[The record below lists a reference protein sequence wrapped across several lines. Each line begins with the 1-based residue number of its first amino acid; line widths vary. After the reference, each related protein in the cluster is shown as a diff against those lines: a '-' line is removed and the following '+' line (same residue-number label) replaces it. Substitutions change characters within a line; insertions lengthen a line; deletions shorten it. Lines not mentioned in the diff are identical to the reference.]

1 MTRHLLS
8 PGCLLPGLLVK
19 LVEAGGDALAPPA
32 VRTGRPQAEVTR
44 RASSTTEIFVAPGL
58 GALQEELLTDLT
70 QRDEI
75 FIFAR
80 SLSLANLASL
90 LSLLLLLVRSGGE
103 ILLEDAALPQEGHP
117 AGRAGRE
124 CLGLGRAHTTVPG
137 LDAGHAGVG
146 GLRHGVGEEL
156 QAEAADLQR
165 VESLLGPADLTPGA
179 GGLLL
184 LLLHHLLLLLLNLL
198 IILHVRTGVR
208 RAETNHQTAP
218 VPAQLTEDVT
228 VGGVLSEDPA
238 WGRVEEDRVVV
249 LEPLQEAAVS
259 GLLETAPASSLGVE
273 RHLVELETFP
283 THRGLALCA
292 ELPPVEREWS

>member
-58 GALQEELLTDLT
+58 GALQEELLTGLT

-80 SLSLANLASL
+80 SLSLANLAAL

-124 CLGLGRAHTTVPG
+124 CLGLGRAHTAVPG

-156 QAEAADLQR
+156 QAEAADPQR
-165 VESLLGPADLTPGA
+165 VESLL
-179 GGLLL
+179 
-184 LLLHHLLLLLLNLL
+184 
-198 IILHVRTGVR
+198 
-208 RAETNHQTAP
+208 
-218 VPAQLTEDVT
+218 
-228 VGGVLSEDPA
+228 
-238 WGRVEEDRVVV
+238 
-249 LEPLQEAAVS
+249 
-259 GLLETAPASSLGVE
+259 
-273 RHLVELETFP
+273 
-283 THRGLALCA
+283 
-292 ELPPVEREWS
+292 